1 MTAYTYE
8 HPTYGFQQ
16 LDFPFGEAPR
26 SVLWDDEFAH
36 RVYDAQIQFTYG
48 TEDFHGPTI
57 GERFERQVAD
67 CAADGKGYEPVGQRW
82 I

>member
-1 MTAYTYE
+1 MGTPYTYLAPDGSHE
-8 HPTYGFQQ
+8 VHEFR
-16 LDFPFGEAPR
+16 FGEAPR
-26 SVLWDDEFAH
+26 TH
-36 RVYDAQIQFTYG
+36 KGMPRVYDGSIHYTYG
-48 TEDFHGPTI
+48 KDDFHGPTI